1 MRTTLNIDPDVLHA
15 AKQIAAARAK
25 GVGEVLSELARRGL
39 EAQAKLASRDGF
51 PVFEIPAGAKPLT
64 LEDIRRDEDDE

>member
-25 GVGEVLSELARRGL
+25 GVGEVISELARRGL
-39 EAQAKLASRDGF
+39 EAQAKMASRDGF
-51 PVFEIPAGAKPLT
+51 PVFELPEGAKPLT
-64 LEDIRRDEDDE
+64 LEDVHRDEDDE